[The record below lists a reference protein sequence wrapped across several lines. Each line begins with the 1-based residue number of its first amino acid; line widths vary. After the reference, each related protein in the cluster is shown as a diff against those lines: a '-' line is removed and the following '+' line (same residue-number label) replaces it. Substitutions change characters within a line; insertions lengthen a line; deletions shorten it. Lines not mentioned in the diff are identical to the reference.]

1 MIAIAQALPPFPG
14 ETIEPVELDVGISD
28 GETVIIGGRVSIW
41 EGTSTMFV
49 DVSSC
54 PAGID
59 RFTAS
64 TMLQHAVRDRLIGSD
79 VVRSAVERGFEIRGL
94 TTGGDR

>member
-1 MIAIAQALPPFPG
+1 MSALAQALPPLPG
-14 ETIEPVELDVGISD
+14 ETIEAVELDVGLLD

-54 PAGID
+54 PAGLD

-64 TMLQHAVRDRLIGSD
+64 TMLQHAIRDRLIGSD
-79 VVRSAVERGFEIRGL
+79 VVRSAVERGFTVRGI
-94 TTGGDR
+94 GGGR